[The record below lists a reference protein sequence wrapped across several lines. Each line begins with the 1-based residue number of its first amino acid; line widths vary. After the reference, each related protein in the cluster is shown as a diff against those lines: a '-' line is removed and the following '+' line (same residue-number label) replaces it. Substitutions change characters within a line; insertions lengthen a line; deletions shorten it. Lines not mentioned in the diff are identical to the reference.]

1 MDTMR
6 DRFAPVVSRL
16 LDEDPRVAVVLAAIG
31 TDAFAGAA
39 RRHPDR
45 VVDVGIREQLLI
57 GTAAGLALTG
67 LRPVAHT
74 FASFLVER
82 PFEQVKL
89 DLGHQEAGAVLVS
102 AAASFDWPAGGYTHM
117 APGDVALLD
126 TLDGWT
132 VHVPGHPD
140 EAETLLRHAVA
151 AGDDKVYVRLSVQ
164 ANGQALP
171 VDGERF
177 RTVREGRS
185 GVVVAVGPMLDA
197 VLAATKG
204 LDVTV
209 LYATTV
215 RPFDGAALRRATE
228 TAGADVVL
236 VEPYLAGTST
246 AAAND
251 ALSDVPH
258 RLLGLGV
265 GRRELR
271 RYGRPEEHVAAH
283 GLDARSL
290 RERIAGFLG
299 AAWRQESARM
309 SRSSPSSSMASSRAR
324 TQANWDSWSAIQ
336 NFPGSASTSSSRSS
350 LGQRTAREVS
360 SSGSVANIFPATRN
374 VGMLQAIFSVVSGR
388 DRAIR
393 RTSSASGMAGTVS
406 ARTDNHLVRAVAGMR
421 LQ

>member
-16 LDEDPRVAVVLAAIG
+16 LDEDPRVAVVLAEIG
-31 TDAFAGAA
+31 QDAFAQAR

-45 VVDVGIREQLLI
+45 VINVGIREQLLI
-57 GTAAGLALTG
+57 GAGAGLALTG
-67 LRPVAHT
+67 LRPIVHT

-82 PFEQVKL
+82 PFEQIKL
-89 DLGHQEAGAVLVS
+89 DLGHQDVGAVLVS

-140 EAETLLRHAVA
+140 EAETLLRRAVA

-164 ANGQALP
+164 SNAEGLA

-177 RTVREGRS
+177 LVVREGHS
-185 GVVVAVGPMLDA
+185 GVVVAVGPTRDA
-197 VLAATKG
+197 VLAATEG

-215 RPFDGAALRRATE
+215 RPFDAATLRRATE
-228 TAGADVVL
+228 TAGPDVVL

-251 ALSDVPH
+251 ALADVPH
-258 RLLGLGV
+258 RVLGLGV
-265 GRRELR
+265 GRAELR
-271 RYGRPEEHVAAH
+271 RYGTVEEHVTAH
-283 GLDARSL
+283 GLDPRSL
-290 RERIAGFLG
+290 RERIGGF
-299 AAWRQESARM
+299 
-309 SRSSPSSSMASSRAR
+309 
-324 TQANWDSWSAIQ
+324 
-336 NFPGSASTSSSRSS
+336 
-350 LGQRTAREVS
+350 
-360 SSGSVANIFPATRN
+360 
-374 VGMLQAIFSVVSGR
+374 VG
-388 DRAIR
+388 R
-393 RTSSASGMAGTVS
+393 RRVPVP
-406 ARTDNHLVRAVAGMR
+406 VRG
-421 LQ
+421 

>member
-16 LDEDPRVAVVLAAIG
+16 LDEDPRVAVVLAEIG
-31 TDAFAGAA
+31 ADGFAEAR

-45 VVDVGIREQLLI
+45 VINVGIREQLLI
-57 GTAAGLALTG
+57 GTGAGLALTG
-67 LRPVAHT
+67 LRPVVHT

-89 DLGHQEAGAVLVS
+89 DLGHQGAGAVLVS
-102 AAASFDWPAGGYTHM
+102 AAASFDWPAGGFTHM

-164 ANGQALP
+164 ANARPLG
-171 VDGERF
+171 VDGSRF
-177 RTVREGRS
+177 RIVREGRE

-197 VLAATKG
+197 VLAATEG
-204 LDVTV
+204 RDVTV

-215 RPFDGAALRRATE
+215 RPFDAAALRAATE
-228 TAGADVVL
+228 AAGTDVVL

-246 AAAND
+246 AAAGD
-251 ALSDVPH
+251 ALADVPH
-258 RLLGLGV
+258 RVLGLGV

-271 RYGRPEEHVAAH
+271 RYGTMEEHLVAH

-290 RERIAGFLG
+290 RERIDAFL
-299 AAWRQESARM
+299 AAR
-309 SRSSPSSSMASSRAR
+309 
-324 TQANWDSWSAIQ
+324 
-336 NFPGSASTSSSRSS
+336 
-350 LGQRTAREVS
+350 
-360 SSGSVANIFPATRN
+360 
-374 VGMLQAIFSVVSGR
+374 
-388 DRAIR
+388 
-393 RTSSASGMAGTVS
+393 
-406 ARTDNHLVRAVAGMR
+406 VRV
-421 LQ
+421 

>member
-16 LDEDPRVAVVLAAIG
+16 LDEDPRVAVVLAEIG
-31 TDAFAGAA
+31 ADGFAEAR

-45 VVDVGIREQLLI
+45 VINVGIREQLLI
-57 GTAAGLALTG
+57 GTGAGLALTG
-67 LRPVAHT
+67 LRPVVHT

-89 DLGHQEAGAVLVS
+89 DLGHQDAGAVLVS
-102 AAASFDWPAGGYTHM
+102 AGASFDWPAGGFTHM

-164 ANGQALP
+164 ANARPLG
-171 VDGERF
+171 VDGSRF
-177 RTVREGRS
+177 RTVREGRE

-197 VLAATKG
+197 VLAATEG
-204 LDVTV
+204 RDVTV

-215 RPFDGAALRRATE
+215 RPFDAAALRGATE
-228 TAGADVVL
+228 TAGTDVVL

-246 AAAND
+246 AAAGD
-251 ALSDVPH
+251 ALADVPH
-258 RLLGLGV
+258 RVLGLGV

-271 RYGRPEEHVAAH
+271 RYGTMEEHLVAH

-290 RERIAGFLG
+290 RERIDAFL
-299 AAWRQESARM
+299 AAR
-309 SRSSPSSSMASSRAR
+309 
-324 TQANWDSWSAIQ
+324 
-336 NFPGSASTSSSRSS
+336 
-350 LGQRTAREVS
+350 
-360 SSGSVANIFPATRN
+360 
-374 VGMLQAIFSVVSGR
+374 VGV
-388 DRAIR
+388 
-393 RTSSASGMAGTVS
+393 
-406 ARTDNHLVRAVAGMR
+406 
-421 LQ
+421 